1 MGKSVRA
8 HTVRFH
14 NRIKK
19 EKLQKLE
26 NRRLEAIAARAEENL
41 AKYNMALAGMYPFE
55 RILLVGASIGAS
67 LGRNKPD

>member
-8 HTVRFH
+8 HTIRFH

-26 NRRLEAIAARAEENL
+26 LRRAEAISARAAASL
-41 AKYNMALAGMYPFE
+41 AKYNADLTGMLY
-55 RILLVGASIGAS
+55 
-67 LGRNKPD
+67 

>member
-26 NRRLEAIAARAEENL
+26 DRRLEAITARAAANL
-41 AKYNMALAGMYPFE
+41 AKHN
-55 RILLVGASIGAS
+55 IGRM
-67 LGRNKPD
+67 GTNQ